1 MRKFCRITFGFAWN
15 GLNTQFIDFAVGL
28 RREYH
33 TIAKFGKEGK
43 PKRIIFVHIQYTWNT
58 DRTAHGVLFIQWFIV
73 SEESFVLVFKKV
85 WNILLVFLTA
95 NTTFTTVAGNKL
107 SAAGKTIDREKA
119 VVGTALAARHGRFE
133 TKLVDLVDREHRAF
147 LSGIMISGNEC
158 GTKRT
163 HDTGD
168 IRTYGFAAG
177 NALKASQYRIVI
189 ESTTLNNDFFT
200 KIFWIRQLDHF

>member
-1 MRKFCRITFGFAWN
+1 M
-15 GLNTQFIDFAVGL
+15 
-28 RREYH
+28 
-33 TIAKFGKEGK
+33 
-43 PKRIIFVHIQYTWNT
+43 
-58 DRTAHGVLFIQWFIV
+58 

-163 HDTGD
+163 QMC
-168 IRTYGFAAG
+168 IRDRFSSVKYSTRRFVNIFSLSNDRNGF
-177 NALKASQYRIVI
+177 
-189 ESTTLNNDFFT
+189 
-200 KIFWIRQLDHF
+200 

>member
-1 MRKFCRITFGFAWN
+1 M
-15 GLNTQFIDFAVGL
+15 VYSE
-28 RREYH
+28 RRVRLY
-33 TIAKFGKEGK
+33 
-43 PKRIIFVHIQYTWNT
+43 
-58 DRTAHGVLFIQWFIV
+58 
-73 SEESFVLVFKKV
+73 LVFKKV
-85 WNILLVFLTA
+85 WYILLVFLTA

-177 NALKASQYRIVI
+177 NALKASQVPHRYRKYHL
-189 ESTTLNNDFFT
+189 EQRLFHQDL
-200 KIFWIRQLDHF
+200 LDPSA